1 MARESGLTRTVLG
14 SECWDRGAGVLL
26 GKLVAI
32 AAPNWERKVGTELG
46 VDRLGLYSEEG
57 GDFLRG
63 SLKRLRGEM
72 LREIVEGFERGE
84 LVVPAEKGVS
94 LIGVEGAIDAYAGE

>member
-32 AAPNWERKVGTELG
+32 AGPNWERKV
-46 VDRLGLYSEEG
+46 V
-57 GDFLRG
+57 LRG